1 MARYISLIRFADQSI
16 RIKQQVGKSKN
27 YEV

>member
-16 RIKQQVGKSKN
+16 RIKQQVGKK
-27 YEV
+27 